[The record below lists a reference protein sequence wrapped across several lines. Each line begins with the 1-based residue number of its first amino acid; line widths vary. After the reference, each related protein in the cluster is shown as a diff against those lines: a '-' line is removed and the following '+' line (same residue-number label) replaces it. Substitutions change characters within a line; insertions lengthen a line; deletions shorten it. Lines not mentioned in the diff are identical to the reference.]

1 MARIPSTSIN
11 RSWNILKRSFLH
23 GHPHEVWEY
32 YIACYYTTAI
42 VQSFRSLADNAL
54 ETSWRHRINP
64 KWTQKTRQESA
75 MIAAAALR
83 SRCVNAAKWKTTRS
97 NAVDAQRERD
107 REAVKIQKTSERY
120 LCKRNRLVTSS
131 ILRLYA
137 LLERVNGALVAL
149 SETS

>member
-23 GHPHEVWEY
+23 GHPHEVWGY

-64 KWTQKTRQESA
+64 NERRRHVKEALWSQQQLLGVVVWTQQNEKQLAQTLWMRRESEIEKQWKYKRPLRDQAQSTCHLVYTATICVTWARQ
-75 MIAAAALR
+75 R
-83 SRCVNAAKWKTTRS
+83 SFS
-97 NAVDAQRERD
+97 GAVRD
-107 REAVKIQKTSERY
+107 VLDK
-120 LCKRNRLVTSS
+120 
-131 ILRLYA
+131 
-137 LLERVNGALVAL
+137 
-149 SETS
+149 

>member
-23 GHPHEVWEY
+23 GHPHEVWGY

-64 KWTQKTRQESA
+64 NERRRHVKEALWSQQQLLGVVVWTQQNEKQLAQTLWMRRESE
-75 MIAAAALR
+75 IEKQWKYKRPLR
-83 SRCVNAAKWKTTRS
+83 DTCASAIDLSPRLYCNYM
-97 NAVDAQRERD
+97 
-107 REAVKIQKTSERY
+107 RY
-120 LCKRNRLVTSS
+120 LSASTEL
-131 ILRLYA
+131 
-137 LLERVNGALVAL
+137 
-149 SETS
+149 

>member
-54 ETSWRHRINP
+54 ETSCRHRINP
-64 KWTQKTRQESA
+64 NERKRHVKEALWSQQQLLGVVVWTQQNEKQLAQTLWMRRESE
-75 MIAAAALR
+75 IEKQWKYKRLR
-83 SRCVNAAKWKTTRS
+83 DTCASAIDLSPRLYC
-97 NAVDAQRERD
+97 DYM
-107 REAVKIQKTSERY
+107 RY
-120 LCKRNRLVTSS
+120 LSASTEL
-131 ILRLYA
+131 
-137 LLERVNGALVAL
+137 
-149 SETS
+149 

>member
-54 ETSWRHRINP
+54 ETSCRHRINP
-64 KWTQKTRQESA
+64 NERKRHVKEALWSQQQLLGVVVWTQQNE
-75 MIAAAALR
+75 
-83 SRCVNAAKWKTTRS
+83 KTTRS

-107 REAVKIQKTSERY
+107 REAVKIQKAERY

>member
-54 ETSWRHRINP
+54 ETSWRHRIDPNERRRRV
-64 KWTQKTRQESA
+64 KEALWSQQQLLGVVLWTQQNEKQLDQTLWMRRESE
-75 MIAAAALR
+75 IE
-83 SRCVNAAKWKTTRS
+83 KQWK
-97 NAVDAQRERD
+97 
-107 REAVKIQKTSERY
+107 
-120 LCKRNRLVTSS
+120 
-131 ILRLYA
+131 